1 MKAFAILPL
10 AFVFTSWSVFGQ
22 PPGKGRESMSDDFRG
37 VIHSLFASHEA
48 FDRAVELTK
57 EGYRARTVTED
68 SELATL
74 LQKHVAQMAERL
86 DGGLSVRHWDPA
98 FAEMREHYD
107 DMEVSLENI
116 AGGVQVTVVGKTPEA
131 IKVARNHAAIVSGFV
146 EKGESRMHT
155 PHATALKGKPSKENG
170 KPKK

>member
-1 MKAFAILPL
+1 M
-10 AFVFTSWSVFGQ
+10 
-22 PPGKGRESMSDDFRG
+22 
-37 VIHSLFASHEA
+37 FASHEA